1 MSQPEGG
8 YSTTYSL
15 FDDTVSAQ
23 LRQEIYGEDIGQN
36 SWLTADEYRAWLAW
50 LNLMPETPALEV
62 ACGSGGPALFL
73 ARTTGAWVTG
83 VDIDEHGVA
92 QANRMA
98 QALDLAERANFQRV
112 DASQPLP
119 FEDATFDA
127 ILCIDAINHLPD
139 RLAVLRE
146 WRRALKPGGRL
157 LFTDPLVVTGILS
170 SEEVAIRS
178 SMGLAFYTPTNENAR
193 LIQQAG
199 MTLERE
205 EDATANVSQIGER
218 RVRARE
224 ARRAEV
230 IAREGQETF
239 DRLQH
244 FYAMAQTLASEG
256 HLSRRVFFAR
266 KTP

>member
-1 MSQPEGG
+1 M
-8 YSTTYSL
+8 
-15 FDDTVSAQ
+15 DV
-23 LRQEIYGEDIGQN
+23 
-36 SWLTADEYRAWLAW
+36 
-50 LNLMPETPALEV
+50 
-62 ACGSGGPALFL
+62 
-73 ARTTGAWVTG
+73 
-83 VDIDEHGVA
+83 DEHGVT

-98 QALDLAERANFQRV
+98 QKLGMAERAHFQQA

-146 WRRALKPGGRL
+146 WRRLLKPGGRM

-178 SMGLAFYTPTNENAR
+178 SMGLAFFAPAGANAR
-193 LIQQAG
+193 LIAQAG
-199 MTLERE
+199 LTLERE
-205 EDATANVSQIGER
+205 EDTTTNVTLIGER
-218 RVRARE
+218 RVQARE

-239 DRLQH
+239 DRLQR
-244 FYAMAQTLASEG
+244 FYAMAQTLAGEG
-256 HLSRRVFFAR
+256 RLSRQVFLAR
-266 KTP
+266 KEP